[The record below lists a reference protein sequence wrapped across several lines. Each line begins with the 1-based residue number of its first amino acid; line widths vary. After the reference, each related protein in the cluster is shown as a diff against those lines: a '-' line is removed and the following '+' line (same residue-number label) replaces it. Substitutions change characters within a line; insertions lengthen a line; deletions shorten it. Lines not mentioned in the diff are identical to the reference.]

1 MQAKGRIHWLA
12 VLAGTLLDNVL
23 TLLIGGIAI
32 GITPDI
38 GQGSYFTST
47 AGAVTWVLLVLCT
60 VAGGWLA
67 GRIAKHERFLH
78 GFMVGGF
85 GIVLLLLDSWLG
97 GQVTLD
103 QLALV
108 FVAAVFAGLAGY
120 SSRWMPARER
130 K

>member
-1 MQAKGRIHWLA
+1 MQPKSRIHWVA
-12 VLAGTLLDNVL
+12 VLAGTSLDHVL
-23 TLLIGGIAI
+23 TLLIGSIAI

-38 GQGSYFTST
+38 GQGAYFTST
-47 AGAVTWVLLVLCT
+47 AGAVTGVLLALAT

-85 GIVLLLLDSWLG
+85 GILLLLLDSLLG
-97 GQVTLD
+97 SQPTLD
-103 QLALV
+103 QLALQ
-108 FVAAVFAGLAGY
+108 FVATVFGGLAGY
-120 SSRWMPARER
+120 SSRWVPARER